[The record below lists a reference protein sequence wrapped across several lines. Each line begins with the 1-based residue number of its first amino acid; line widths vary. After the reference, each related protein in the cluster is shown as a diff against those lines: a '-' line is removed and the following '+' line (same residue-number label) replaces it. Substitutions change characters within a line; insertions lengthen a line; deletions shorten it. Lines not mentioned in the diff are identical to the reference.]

1 MRKKTYQQ
9 PTMKVVKV
17 EQMGIICTSKFTTP
31 PQGAKQQQNETYE
44 EGSVSGWY

>member
-17 EQMGIICTSKFTTP
+17 EQTGIICTSQLP
-31 PQGAKQQQNETYE
+31 SPQTESYE
-44 EGSVSGWY
+44 EEEEQNVSGWYN

>member
-17 EQMGIICTSKFTTP
+17 EQTGIICTSTRQFTP
-31 PQGAKQQQNETYE
+31 KQGAEKQTESYE

>member
-17 EQMGIICTSKFTTP
+17 EQTGIICVSVIPEKPKKTP
-31 PQGAKQQQNETYE
+31 QNESYE
-44 EGSVSGWY
+44 EGSVSGWYN

>member
-17 EQMGIICTSKFTTP
+17 EQMGIICTSQFTP
-31 PQGAKQQQNETYE
+31 PQEPKKQTESYE
-44 EGSVSGWY
+44 EVTLSGWY